1 MNKEETI
8 IKYFSGNYAYDL
20 FLMGMIFGNPI
31 YSEYISNKEYLN
43 GAIVGNISSIFLA
56 IKEKMV
62 DKNNNILLPI
72 SLMEK
77 NVNIIANKT
86 DCGYEING
94 YTFKDSYTLVT
105 TIRNKLGHGEY
116 LIDFAHN
123 RIILKVDGNDIVIQI
138 PKLTNFVISSFSSTL
153 QNYNTSSFTRC
164 FVYSKSIIGKD
175 KERYSLNEYKNMIAS
190 YYKYNITIKRKDGSP
205 IEGFIFDRFNETVSS
220 FSNSLNLSEL
230 IDFEKK
236 VKNDYEVTWNKVSTK
251 NEDTKMLE
259 SFLYNSTTLNTPY
272 ERAIEIVGYEV
283 DKLFNKDKFDNFS
296 MIASGVHNLL
306 LLNSIKELGTS
317 NYEKVHDDIIKK
329 YGKLYIT
336 TDDLAQSL
344 ISSFNALFAYSYDD
358 VLHNKNEYQSLD
370 LDGFDY
376 SLIDTSS
383 FNVEVEKTDDG
394 YITDLGVK
402 ENAIKNNIN
411 KLNNALV
418 SCNNN
423 LAKVTSIGNQKGI
436 NAITSQINT
445 INGNINGYNI
455 DLANIQNTLNN
466 VNNYV
471 STYASLLKNEKI
483 INGIRNSIAHGNY
496 KVILKETLKD
506 SLIEFTDFYEGEV
519 TFKASISIDNFVEF
533 LQKSAIEIEKYLS
546 KEEKLVLGN

>member
-43 GAIVGNISSIFLA
+43 GAIMGNVSSIFLA

-62 DKNNNILLPI
+62 DKNNNILLPF

-77 NVNIIANKT
+77 NVNLIANKT
-86 DCGYEING
+86 IDGYEING

-123 RIILKVDGNDIVIQI
+123 RVILKVSGNDIVIPI

-164 FVYSKSIIGKD
+164 FVYTKSRVGKD
-175 KERYSLNEYKNMIAS
+175 KERYSLNEYKNMIS
-190 YYKYNITIKRKDGSP
+190 MYYKYNITIKRKDGSP
-205 IEGFIFDRFNETVSS
+205 IEGYIFDKFNETVTS
-220 FSNSLNLSEL
+220 FSKSLNLNEL
-230 IDFEKK
+230 MNFERK
-236 VKNDYEVTWNKVSTK
+236 VKEDYVVSWNKVSTK
-251 NEDTKMLE
+251 NEDTNVLAN
-259 SFLYNSTTLNTPY
+259 FLYNSTTPNTPY
-272 ERAIEIVGYEV
+272 ERVIEIVGYEV

-296 MIASGVHNLL
+296 MIVSGVHNLL

-317 NYEKVHDDIIKK
+317 NYEKVHDDIIRK
-329 YGKLYIT
+329 YGKLYIA

-344 ISSFNALFAYSYDD
+344 ISSFNALFAYGYDD
-358 VLHNKNEYQSLD
+358 VLHNKNEYQNLD

-418 SCNNN
+418 SCNNS
-423 LAKVTSIGNQKGI
+423 LAKVTSLGKLDAI
-436 NAITSQINT
+436 NKITNQINI
-445 INGNINGYNI
+445 INVNLSGYNN
-455 DLANIQNTLNN
+455 DLINIQSTINN
-466 VNNYV
+466 VNSYV
-471 STYASLLKNEKI
+471 NTYSKLIKNEKI

-496 KVILKETLKD
+496 KVIQKETLKD

-519 TFKASISIDNFVEF
+519 TFKASISINDFLDF
-533 LQKSAIEIEKYLS
+533 LQKSAVKVNEFLIT
-546 KEEKLVLGN
+546 EEKLVLGN

>member
-1 MNKEETI
+1 MNKEEII

-43 GAIVGNISSIFLA
+43 GAIVGNVSSIFLA

-123 RIILKVDGNDIVIQI
+123 RIILKVSGNDIVIQI

-164 FVYSKSIIGKD
+164 FVYTKSIIGKD

-220 FSNSLNLSEL
+220 FSKSLDLREL
-230 IDFEKK
+230 MDFERK
-236 VKNDYEVTWNKVSTK
+236 VKEDYEVTWNKVSTK
-251 NEDTKMLE
+251 NEDTKMLA

-272 ERAIEIVGYEV
+272 ERVIEIIGYEV

-317 NYEKVHDDIIKK
+317 NYEKVHDDIVKK
-329 YGKLYIT
+329 YGKLYIA

-423 LAKVTSIGNQKGI
+423 LAKVTSLGKKDAI
-436 NAITSQINT
+436 NLITSQINT

-471 STYASLLKNEKI
+471 STYASLIKKEKI

>member
-164 FVYSKSIIGKD
+164 FVYTKSIIGKD

-220 FSNSLNLSEL
+220 FSKSLDLNEL
-230 IDFEKK
+230 MDFERK
-236 VKNDYEVTWNKVSTK
+236 VKEDYEVSWKKVSTK
-251 NEDTKMLE
+251 NEDTKILA

-272 ERAIEIVGYEV
+272 ERVIEIIGYEV

-317 NYEKVHDDIIKK
+317 NYEKVHDDIVKK
-329 YGKLYIT
+329 YGKLYIA

-344 ISSFNALFAYSYDD
+344 ISSFNALFAYGYDD

-370 LDGFDY
+370 LEGFDY

-423 LAKVTSIGNQKGI
+423 LAKVTSLGKKDAI
-436 NAITSQINT
+436 NTITSQINT

-471 STYASLLKNEKI
+471 STYASLIKNEKI

>member
-77 NVNIIANKT
+77 NVNLIANKT
-86 DCGYEING
+86 IDGYEING

-164 FVYSKSIIGKD
+164 FVYTKSIIGKD

-251 NEDTKMLE
+251 NEDTKMLA
-259 SFLYNSTTLNTPY
+259 SFLYNSTTPNTPY
-272 ERAIEIVGYEV
+272 ERVIEIIGYEV

-317 NYEKVHDDIIKK
+317 NYEKVHDDIVKK
-329 YGKLYIT
+329 YGKFYIA

-344 ISSFNALFAYSYDD
+344 ISSFNALFAYGYDD

-418 SCNNN
+418 SSNNN

-471 STYASLLKNEKI
+471 STYASLIKNEKI

>member
-8 IKYFSGNYAYDL
+8 IKYFSGNYAYNL

-62 DKNNNILLPI
+62 DKHNNILLPI
-72 SLMEK
+72 NLMEK
-77 NVNIIANKT
+77 NINMIANKT
-86 DCGYEING
+86 DSGYEING
-94 YTFKDSYTLVT
+94 YTFKDSYTLIT

-116 LIDFAHN
+116 LIDFEHN
-123 RIILKVDGNDIVIQI
+123 RVILKVDGNNIVIQI

-164 FVYSKSIIGKD
+164 FVYSKSVIGKN

-220 FSNSLNLSEL
+220 FSKSLNLSEL
-230 IDFEKK
+230 MDFEKK

-251 NEDTKMLE
+251 NEDTKTLA
-259 SFLYNSTTLNTPY
+259 SFLYNSTTPNTPY
-272 ERAIEIVGYEV
+272 ERVIEIIGYEV

-296 MIASGVHNLL
+296 MVASGVHNLL
-306 LLNSIKELGTS
+306 LLNSIKGLGTS
-317 NYEKVHDDIIKK
+317 NYNLVSQDIIEK
-329 YGKLYIT
+329 YGKLYIS

-344 ISSFNALFAYSYDD
+344 ISSFNALFAYGYDD
-358 VLHNKNEYQSLD
+358 VLHNKNEYQSLV
-370 LDGFDY
+370 LEGFDY
-376 SLIDTSS
+376 SLIDTIL
-383 FNVEVEKTDDG
+383 FNVEIEKTDDG
-394 YITDLGVK
+394 YIADLGVK

-418 SCNNN
+418 SYNNN
-423 LAKVTSIGNQKGI
+423 LAKVTSLGKKDAI
-436 NAITSQINT
+436 NKITSQINT

-471 STYASLLKNEKI
+471 NTYSKLIKNEKI

-533 LQKSAIEIEKYLS
+533 LHKSAIEIDKYLN
-546 KEEKLVLGN
+546 KEEKLVLS

>member
-220 FSNSLNLSEL
+220 FSKSLDLSEL
-230 IDFEKK
+230 MDFERK
-236 VKNDYEVTWNKVSTK
+236 VKEDYEVSWKKVSTK
-251 NEDTKMLE
+251 NEDTKMLA
-259 SFLYNSTTLNTPY
+259 SFLYNSTTPNISY
-272 ERAIEIVGYEV
+272 ERVIEIIGYEV

-317 NYEKVHDDIIKK
+317 NYEKVHDDIVKK
-329 YGKLYIT
+329 YGKLYIA

-344 ISSFNALFAYSYDD
+344 ISSFNALFAYGYDD

-370 LDGFDY
+370 LEGFDY

-423 LAKVTSIGNQKGI
+423 LAKVTSLGKKDAI
-436 NAITSQINT
+436 NTITSQINT

-471 STYASLLKNEKI
+471 STYASLIKNEKI

>member
-116 LIDFAHN
+116 LIDFTHN

-164 FVYSKSIIGKD
+164 FVYTKSMVGKD

-220 FSNSLNLSEL
+220 FSKSLDLSEL
-230 IDFEKK
+230 MDFEKK

-251 NEDTKMLE
+251 NEDTKMLA

-272 ERAIEIVGYEV
+272 ERVIEIVGYEV

-329 YGKLYIT
+329 YGKLYIA

-344 ISSFNALFAYSYDD
+344 ISSFNALFAYGYDD

-471 STYASLLKNEKI
+471 STYASLIKNEKI

>member
-86 DCGYEING
+86 IGGYEING

-251 NEDTKMLE
+251 NEDTKMLA
-259 SFLYNSTTLNTPY
+259 SFLYNSTTPNTPY
-272 ERAIEIVGYEV
+272 ERVIEIIGYEV

-329 YGKLYIT
+329 YGKLYIA

-344 ISSFNALFAYSYDD
+344 ISSFNALFAYGYDD

-418 SCNNN
+418 SSNNN

-471 STYASLLKNEKI
+471 STYASLIKNEKI

>member
-116 LIDFAHN
+116 LIDFTHN

-164 FVYSKSIIGKD
+164 FVYTKSMVGKD

-236 VKNDYEVTWNKVSTK
+236 VKNDYEVNWNKVSTK
-251 NEDTKMLE
+251 NEDTKMLA

-272 ERAIEIVGYEV
+272 ERVIEIVGYEV

-317 NYEKVHDDIIKK
+317 NYEKVHDDIVKK

-402 ENAIKNNIN
+402 KNAIKNNIN

-471 STYASLLKNEKI
+471 STYASLIKNEKI

>member
-164 FVYSKSIIGKD
+164 FVYSESIIGKD

-220 FSNSLNLSEL
+220 FSKSLNLSEL
-230 IDFEKK
+230 MDFERK
-236 VKNDYEVTWNKVSTK
+236 VKEDYEVSWKKVSTK
-251 NEDTKMLE
+251 NEDTKILA

-329 YGKLYIT
+329 YGKLYIA

-344 ISSFNALFAYSYDD
+344 ISSFNALFAYGYDD

-370 LDGFDY
+370 LEGFDY

-411 KLNNALV
+411 KLNSALV
-418 SCNNN
+418 SCKNN
-423 LAKVTSIGNQKGI
+423 LAKVTSLGKKDAI
-436 NAITSQINT
+436 NKITCQINT
-445 INGNINGYNI
+445 INGNINGCNI

-471 STYASLLKNEKI
+471 STYASLIKNEKI

-506 SLIEFTDFYEGEV
+506 FLIEFTDFYEGEV

>member
-43 GAIVGNISSIFLA
+43 SAIVGNVSSIFLA

-62 DKNNNILLPI
+62 DKNNNILLPF

-77 NVNIIANKT
+77 NVNLIANKT
-86 DCGYEING
+86 IDGYEING

-123 RIILKVDGNDIVIQI
+123 RVILKVSGNDIVIPI

-153 QNYNTSSFTRC
+153 QNYNTSSFTRN
-164 FVYSKSIIGKD
+164 FVYSKSFVGKD

-190 YYKYNITIKRKDGSP
+190 YYKYNITIKIKDGNS
-205 IEGFIFDRFNETVSS
+205 IEGYIFDKFNETVTS
-220 FSNSLNLSEL
+220 FSKSLNLNEL
-230 IDFEKK
+230 MNFERK
-236 VKNDYEVTWNKVSTK
+236 VKEDYVVSWNKVSTK
-251 NEDTKMLE
+251 NEDTNVLA
-259 SFLYNSTTLNTPY
+259 SFLYNSTTPNTPY
-272 ERAIEIVGYEV
+272 ERVIEIVGYEV

-296 MIASGVHNLL
+296 MIVSGVHNLL

-329 YGKLYIT
+329 YGKLYIA

-344 ISSFNALFAYSYDD
+344 ISSFNSLFAYGYDD
-358 VLHNKNEYQSLD
+358 VLHNKNEYQNLD
-370 LDGFDY
+370 LEGFDY

-383 FNVEVEKTDDG
+383 FNVEVEKSDDG
-394 YITDLGVK
+394 YVGDLKVK
-402 ENAIKNNIN
+402 ETSILNNIN

-418 SCNNN
+418 SSNNN

-445 INGNINGYNI
+445 INGKLNILNEQI
-455 DLANIQNTLNN
+455 ANIAQKIAESKLESTSN
-466 VNNYV
+466 VV
-471 STYASLLKNEKI
+471 SHTIQGLSSVVCDE
-483 INGIRNSIAHGNY
+483 
-496 KVILKETLKD
+496 
-506 SLIEFTDFYEGEV
+506 IEF
-519 TFKASISIDNFVEF
+519 
-533 LQKSAIEIEKYLS
+533 LS
-546 KEEKLVLGN
+546 GKNKNHPKKE

>member
-175 KERYSLNEYKNMIAS
+175 KERYSLNEYKNMIVS

-251 NEDTKMLE
+251 NEDTKTLA
-259 SFLYNSTTLNTPY
+259 SFLYNSTTPNTPY
-272 ERAIEIVGYEV
+272 ERVIEIIGYEV

-329 YGKLYIT
+329 YGKLYIA

-344 ISSFNALFAYSYDD
+344 ISSFNALFAYGYDD

-370 LDGFDY
+370 LEGFDY

-423 LAKVTSIGNQKGI
+423 LTKVTSIGNQKGI

-471 STYASLLKNEKI
+471 STYASLIKNEKI

-496 KVILKETLKD
+496 KVIQKETLKD

-533 LQKSAIEIEKYLS
+533 LHKSAIEIEKYLS
-546 KEEKLVLGN
+546 KEEKLVLS

>member
-105 TIRNKLGHGEY
+105 SIRNKLGHGEY

-190 YYKYNITIKRKDGSP
+190 YYKYSITIKRKDGSP

-251 NEDTKMLE
+251 NEDTKMLA
-259 SFLYNSTTLNTPY
+259 SFLYNSTTPNTPY
-272 ERAIEIVGYEV
+272 ERVIEIIGYEV

-317 NYEKVHDDIIKK
+317 NYEKVHDDIVKK
-329 YGKLYIT
+329 YGKLYIA

-344 ISSFNALFAYSYDD
+344 ISSFNALFAYGYDD

-471 STYASLLKNEKI
+471 STYASLIKNEKI

>member
-220 FSNSLNLSEL
+220 FSKSLDLSEL
-230 IDFEKK
+230 MDFERK
-236 VKNDYEVTWNKVSTK
+236 VKEDYEVSWKKVSTK
-251 NEDTKMLE
+251 NEDTKILA

-272 ERAIEIVGYEV
+272 ERVIEIIGYEV

-317 NYEKVHDDIIKK
+317 NYEKVHDDIVKK
-329 YGKLYIT
+329 YGKLYIA

-344 ISSFNALFAYSYDD
+344 ISSFNALFAYGYDD

-423 LAKVTSIGNQKGI
+423 LAKVTSLGKKDAI
-436 NAITSQINT
+436 NTITSQINT

-471 STYASLLKNEKI
+471 STYASLLKN
-483 INGIRNSIAHGNY
+483 
-496 KVILKETLKD
+496 
-506 SLIEFTDFYEGEV
+506 
-519 TFKASISIDNFVEF
+519 
-533 LQKSAIEIEKYLS
+533 
-546 KEEKLVLGN
+546 

>member
-116 LIDFAHN
+116 LIDFTHN

-164 FVYSKSIIGKD
+164 FVYSESIIGKD

-251 NEDTKMLE
+251 NEDTKMLA
-259 SFLYNSTTLNTPY
+259 SFLYNSTTPNTPY
-272 ERAIEIVGYEV
+272 ERVIEIIGYEV

-317 NYEKVHDDIIKK
+317 NYEKVHDDIVKK
-329 YGKLYIT
+329 YGKLYIA

-344 ISSFNALFAYSYDD
+344 ISSFNALFAYGYDD

-402 ENAIKNNIN
+402 ENAIKKNIN

>member
-43 GAIVGNISSIFLA
+43 GAIVGNVSSIFLA

-123 RIILKVDGNDIVIQI
+123 RIILKVDENDIVIQI

-164 FVYSKSIIGKD
+164 FVYTKSIIGKD

-251 NEDTKMLE
+251 NEDTKMLA
-259 SFLYNSTTLNTPY
+259 SFLYNSTTPNTPY
-272 ERAIEIVGYEV
+272 ERVIEIIGYEV

-329 YGKLYIT
+329 YGKLYIA

-344 ISSFNALFAYSYDD
+344 ISSFNALFAYGYDD

-418 SCNNN
+418 SSNNN

-471 STYASLLKNEKI
+471 STYANLIKNEKI

>member
-8 IKYFSGNYAYDL
+8 IKYFSGNHAYDL

-164 FVYSKSIIGKD
+164 FVYTKSIIGKD

-220 FSNSLNLSEL
+220 FSDSLNLSEL

-251 NEDTKMLE
+251 NEDTKMLA
-259 SFLYNSTTLNTPY
+259 SFLYNSTTPNISY
-272 ERAIEIVGYEV
+272 ERVIEIIGYEV

-329 YGKLYIT
+329 YGKLYIA

-344 ISSFNALFAYSYDD
+344 ISSFNALFAYGYDD

-418 SCNNN
+418 SSNNN

-471 STYASLLKNEKI
+471 STYASLIKNEKI

>member
-86 DCGYEING
+86 IGGYEING

-123 RIILKVDGNDIVIQI
+123 RVILKVSGNDIVIPI

-220 FSNSLNLSEL
+220 FSKSLDLSEL
-230 IDFEKK
+230 MDFERK
-236 VKNDYEVTWNKVSTK
+236 VKEDYEVSWKKVSTK
-251 NEDTKMLE
+251 NEDTKMLA

-272 ERAIEIVGYEV
+272 ERVIEIIGYEV

-317 NYEKVHDDIIKK
+317 NYEKVHDDIVKK
-329 YGKLYIT
+329 YGKLYIA

-471 STYASLLKNEKI
+471 STYASLIKKEKI

>member
-116 LIDFAHN
+116 LIDFTHN

-164 FVYSKSIIGKD
+164 FVYSESIIGKD

-220 FSNSLNLSEL
+220 FSKSLDLSEL
-230 IDFEKK
+230 MDFERK
-236 VKNDYEVTWNKVSTK
+236 VKEDYEVSWKRVSTK
-251 NEDTKMLE
+251 NEDTKMLA
-259 SFLYNSTTLNTPY
+259 SFLYNSTTPNTPY
-272 ERAIEIVGYEV
+272 ERVIEIIGYEV

-329 YGKLYIT
+329 YGKLYIA

-344 ISSFNALFAYSYDD
+344 ISSFNALFAYGYDD

-418 SCNNN
+418 SSNNN

-471 STYASLLKNEKI
+471 STYASLIKNEKI

>member
-1 MNKEETI
+1 MNKEETV
-8 IKYFSGNYAYDL
+8 IKYFSGTYAYDL

-220 FSNSLNLSEL
+220 FSKSLDLSEL
-230 IDFEKK
+230 MDFERK
-236 VKNDYEVTWNKVSTK
+236 VKEDYEVTWNKVSTK
-251 NEDTKMLE
+251 NEDTKMLA
-259 SFLYNSTTLNTPY
+259 SFLYNSTTPNISY
-272 ERAIEIVGYEV
+272 ERVIEIIGYEV

-317 NYEKVHDDIIKK
+317 NYEKVHDDIVKK
-329 YGKLYIT
+329 YGKLYIA

-344 ISSFNALFAYSYDD
+344 ISSFNALFAYGYDD

-370 LDGFDY
+370 LEGFDY

-423 LAKVTSIGNQKGI
+423 LAKVTSLGKKDAI
-436 NAITSQINT
+436 NTITSQINT

-471 STYASLLKNEKI
+471 STYASLIKNEKI

>member
-220 FSNSLNLSEL
+220 FSKSLDLSEL
-230 IDFEKK
+230 MDFERK
-236 VKNDYEVTWNKVSTK
+236 VKEDYEVSWKRVSTK
-251 NEDTKMLE
+251 NEDTKMLA

-272 ERAIEIVGYEV
+272 ERVIEIIGYEV

-317 NYEKVHDDIIKK
+317 NYEKVHDDIVKK

-344 ISSFNALFAYSYDD
+344 ISSFNALYAYSYDD

-402 ENAIKNNIN
+402 KNAIKNNIN

-423 LAKVTSIGNQKGI
+423 LAKVTSLGKKDAI
-436 NAITSQINT
+436 NKITSQINT

-471 STYASLLKNEKI
+471 STYASLIKNEKI

>member
-116 LIDFAHN
+116 LIDFTHN

-164 FVYSKSIIGKD
+164 FVYSESIIGKD

-220 FSNSLNLSEL
+220 FSKSLDLSEL
-230 IDFEKK
+230 MDFERK
-236 VKNDYEVTWNKVSTK
+236 VKEDYEVSWKRVSTK
-251 NEDTKMLE
+251 NEDTKMLA

-272 ERAIEIVGYEV
+272 ERVIEIIGYEV

-317 NYEKVHDDIIKK
+317 NYEKVHDDIVKK

-344 ISSFNALFAYSYDD
+344 ISSFNALYAYSYDD

-402 ENAIKNNIN
+402 KNAIKNNIN

-423 LAKVTSIGNQKGI
+423 LAKVTSLGKKDAI
-436 NAITSQINT
+436 NKITSQINT

-471 STYASLLKNEKI
+471 STYASLIKNEKI

>member
-1 MNKEETI
+1 M
-8 IKYFSGNYAYDL
+8 
-20 FLMGMIFGNPI
+20 
-31 YSEYISNKEYLN
+31 
-43 GAIVGNISSIFLA
+43 
-56 IKEKMV
+56 
-62 DKNNNILLPI
+62 
-72 SLMEK
+72 
-77 NVNIIANKT
+77 
-86 DCGYEING
+86 
-94 YTFKDSYTLVT
+94 
-105 TIRNKLGHGEY
+105 
-116 LIDFAHN
+116 
-123 RIILKVDGNDIVIQI
+123 
-138 PKLTNFVISSFSSTL
+138 
-153 QNYNTSSFTRC
+153 
-164 FVYSKSIIGKD
+164 
-175 KERYSLNEYKNMIAS
+175 
-190 YYKYNITIKRKDGSP
+190 
-205 IEGFIFDRFNETVSS
+205 
-220 FSNSLNLSEL
+220 
-230 IDFEKK
+230 
-236 VKNDYEVTWNKVSTK
+236 
-251 NEDTKMLE
+251 
-259 SFLYNSTTLNTPY
+259 
-272 ERAIEIVGYEV
+272 
-283 DKLFNKDKFDNFS
+283 
-296 MIASGVHNLL
+296 
-306 LLNSIKELGTS
+306 
-317 NYEKVHDDIIKK
+317 
-329 YGKLYIT
+329 
-336 TDDLAQSL
+336 
-344 ISSFNALFAYSYDD
+344 
-358 VLHNKNEYQSLD
+358 
-370 LDGFDY
+370 DGFDY

-418 SCNNN
+418 SSNNN

-471 STYASLLKNEKI
+471 STYASLIKNEKI

>member
-116 LIDFAHN
+116 LIDFTHN

-220 FSNSLNLSEL
+220 FSKSLDLSEL
-230 IDFEKK
+230 MDFERK
-236 VKNDYEVTWNKVSTK
+236 VKEDYEVSWKKVSTK
-251 NEDTKMLE
+251 NEDTKILA
-259 SFLYNSTTLNTPY
+259 SFLYNSRTLNTPY
-272 ERAIEIVGYEV
+272 ERVIEIIGYEV

-329 YGKLYIT
+329 YGKLYIA

-344 ISSFNALFAYSYDD
+344 ISSFNALFAYGYDD

-471 STYASLLKNEKI
+471 STYASLIKNEKI

>member
-164 FVYSKSIIGKD
+164 FVYSESIIGKD

-220 FSNSLNLSEL
+220 FSKSLDLSEL
-230 IDFEKK
+230 MDFERK
-236 VKNDYEVTWNKVSTK
+236 VKEDYEVSWKKVSTK
-251 NEDTKMLE
+251 NEDTKVLA

-272 ERAIEIVGYEV
+272 ERVVEIVGYEV

-317 NYEKVHDDIIKK
+317 NYEKVHDDIVKK
-329 YGKLYIT
+329 YGKLYIA

-344 ISSFNALFAYSYDD
+344 ISSFNALFAYGYDD

-370 LDGFDY
+370 LEGFDY

-471 STYASLLKNEKI
+471 STYASLIKNEKI

-506 SLIEFTDFYEGEV
+506 SLISFTDFYEGEV

>member
-1 MNKEETI
+1 MNKEETV
-8 IKYFSGNYAYDL
+8 IKYFSGTYAYDL

-105 TIRNKLGHGEY
+105 TIRNKLVHGEY

-164 FVYSKSIIGKD
+164 FVYTKSIIGKD

-220 FSNSLNLSEL
+220 FSDSLNLSEL

-251 NEDTKMLE
+251 NEDTKMLA
-259 SFLYNSTTLNTPY
+259 SFLYNSTTPNISY
-272 ERAIEIVGYEV
+272 ERVIEIIGYEV

-329 YGKLYIT
+329 YGKLYIA

-344 ISSFNALFAYSYDD
+344 ISSFNALFAYGYDD

-418 SCNNN
+418 SSNNN

-471 STYASLLKNEKI
+471 STYASLIKNEKI

>member
-164 FVYSKSIIGKD
+164 FVYSESIIGKD

-220 FSNSLNLSEL
+220 FSKSLDLSEL
-230 IDFEKK
+230 MDFERK
-236 VKNDYEVTWNKVSTK
+236 VKEDYEVSWKKVSTK
-251 NEDTKMLE
+251 NEDTKVLA

-272 ERAIEIVGYEV
+272 ERVIEIVGYEV

-471 STYASLLKNEKI
+471 STYASLIKNEKI

-506 SLIEFTDFYEGEV
+506 SLISFTDFYEGEV

>member
-205 IEGFIFDRFNETVSS
+205 IEGFIFDRFNENVSS
-220 FSNSLNLSEL
+220 FSKSLDLSEL
-230 IDFEKK
+230 MDFERK
-236 VKNDYEVTWNKVSTK
+236 VKEDYEVTWNKVSTK
-251 NEDTKMLE
+251 NEDTKMLA

-272 ERAIEIVGYEV
+272 ERVIEIIGYEV

-317 NYEKVHDDIIKK
+317 NYEKVHNDIIKK
-329 YGKLYIT
+329 YGKLYIA

-344 ISSFNALFAYSYDD
+344 ISSFNALFAYGYDD

-402 ENAIKNNIN
+402 KNAIKNNIN

-423 LAKVTSIGNQKGI
+423 LAKVTSLGKKDAI
-436 NAITSQINT
+436 NKITSQINT

-471 STYASLLKNEKI
+471 STYASLIKNEKI

>member
-164 FVYSKSIIGKD
+164 FVYTKSIIGKD

-251 NEDTKMLE
+251 NEDTKMLA

-272 ERAIEIVGYEV
+272 ERVIEIIGYEV

-317 NYEKVHDDIIKK
+317 NYEKVHDDIVKK
-329 YGKLYIT
+329 YGKLYIA

-344 ISSFNALFAYSYDD
+344 ISSFNALFAYGYDD

-418 SCNNN
+418 SSNNN

-471 STYASLLKNEKI
+471 STYASLIKNEKI

>member
-164 FVYSKSIIGKD
+164 FVYSRSIIGKD

-220 FSNSLNLSEL
+220 FSKSLDLSEL
-230 IDFEKK
+230 MDFERK
-236 VKNDYEVTWNKVSTK
+236 VKEDYEVSWKKVSTK
-251 NEDTKMLE
+251 NEDTKMLA
-259 SFLYNSTTLNTPY
+259 SFLYNSTTPNTPY
-272 ERAIEIVGYEV
+272 ERVIEIIGYEV

-317 NYEKVHDDIIKK
+317 NYEKVHDDIVKK
-329 YGKLYIT
+329 YGKLYIA

-344 ISSFNALFAYSYDD
+344 ISSFNALFAYGYDD

-370 LDGFDY
+370 LEGFDY

-423 LAKVTSIGNQKGI
+423 LAKVTSLGKKDAI
-436 NAITSQINT
+436 NKITSQINT

-471 STYASLLKNEKI
+471 STYASLIKNEKI

>member
-138 PKLTNFVISSFSSTL
+138 PKLTNFVISFFSSTL

-164 FVYSKSIIGKD
+164 FVYTKSIIGKD

-251 NEDTKMLE
+251 NEDTKMLA
-259 SFLYNSTTLNTPY
+259 SFLYNSTTPNTPY
-272 ERAIEIVGYEV
+272 ERVIEIIGYEV

-329 YGKLYIT
+329 YGKLYIA

-344 ISSFNALFAYSYDD
+344 ISSFNALFAYGYDD

-418 SCNNN
+418 SSNNN

-471 STYASLLKNEKI
+471 STYASLIKNEKI

>member
-8 IKYFSGNYAYDL
+8 IKYFSGTYAYDL

-164 FVYSKSIIGKD
+164 FVYSESIIGKD

-220 FSNSLNLSEL
+220 FSKSLNLSEL
-230 IDFEKK
+230 MDFERK
-236 VKNDYEVTWNKVSTK
+236 VKEDYEVSWKKVSTK
-251 NEDTKMLE
+251 NEDTKILA

-411 KLNNALV
+411 KLNSALV
-418 SCNNN
+418 SCKNN

-471 STYASLLKNEKI
+471 STYASLIKNEKI

-533 LQKSAIEIEKYLS
+533 LHKSAIEIEKYLS

>member
-138 PKLTNFVISSFSSTL
+138 PKLTNFVISSFPSTL

-329 YGKLYIT
+329 YGKLYIA

-344 ISSFNALFAYSYDD
+344 ISSFNALFAYGYDD

>member
-116 LIDFAHN
+116 LIDFTHN

-164 FVYSKSIIGKD
+164 FVYSESIIGKD

-220 FSNSLNLSEL
+220 FSKSLDLSEL
-230 IDFEKK
+230 MDFERK
-236 VKNDYEVTWNKVSTK
+236 VKEDYEVSWKKVSTK
-251 NEDTKMLE
+251 NEDTKVLA

-272 ERAIEIVGYEV
+272 ERVIEIVGYEV

-402 ENAIKNNIN
+402 KNAIKNNIN

-471 STYASLLKNEKI
+471 STYANLIKNEKI

>member
-205 IEGFIFDRFNETVSS
+205 IEGFIFDRFNENVSS
-220 FSNSLNLSEL
+220 FSKSLDLSEL
-230 IDFEKK
+230 MDFERK
-236 VKNDYEVTWNKVSTK
+236 VKEDYEVTWNKVSTK
-251 NEDTKMLE
+251 NEDTKMLA

-272 ERAIEIVGYEV
+272 ERVIEIIGYEV

-317 NYEKVHDDIIKK
+317 NYEKVHDDIVKK

-344 ISSFNALFAYSYDD
+344 ISSFNALFAYGYDD

-402 ENAIKNNIN
+402 KNAIKNNIN

-423 LAKVTSIGNQKGI
+423 LAKVTSLGKKDAI
-436 NAITSQINT
+436 NKITSQINT

-471 STYASLLKNEKI
+471 STYASLIKNEKI

-546 KEEKLVLGN
+546 KEEKLALGN

>member
-153 QNYNTSSFTRC
+153 QNYNTTSFTRC
-164 FVYSKSIIGKD
+164 FVYTKSIIGKD

-220 FSNSLNLSEL
+220 FSKSLDLSEL
-230 IDFEKK
+230 MDFERK
-236 VKNDYEVTWNKVSTK
+236 VKEDYEVSWKKVSTK
-251 NEDTKMLE
+251 NEDTKILA

-272 ERAIEIVGYEV
+272 ERVIEIIGYEV

-317 NYEKVHDDIIKK
+317 NYEKVHDDIVKK
-329 YGKLYIT
+329 YGKLYIA

-344 ISSFNALFAYSYDD
+344 ISSFNALFAYGYDD

-370 LDGFDY
+370 LEGFDY

-506 SLIEFTDFYEGEV
+506 SLISFTDFYEGEV

>member
-220 FSNSLNLSEL
+220 FSKSLDLNEL
-230 IDFEKK
+230 MDFERK
-236 VKNDYEVTWNKVSTK
+236 VKEDYEVSWKKVSTK
-251 NEDTKMLE
+251 NEDTKILA

-272 ERAIEIVGYEV
+272 ERVIEIIGYEV

-317 NYEKVHDDIIKK
+317 NYEKVHDDIVKK
-329 YGKLYIT
+329 YGKLYIA

-344 ISSFNALFAYSYDD
+344 ISSFNALFAYGYDD

-370 LDGFDY
+370 LEGFDY

-423 LAKVTSIGNQKGI
+423 LAKVTSLGKKDAI
-436 NAITSQINT
+436 NTITSQINT

-471 STYASLLKNEKI
+471 STYASLIKNEKI

>member
-43 GAIVGNISSIFLA
+43 GAIAGNISSIFLA

-164 FVYSKSIIGKD
+164 FVYSESIIGKD

-220 FSNSLNLSEL
+220 FSKSLDLSEL
-230 IDFEKK
+230 MDFERK
-236 VKNDYEVTWNKVSTK
+236 VKEDYEVSWKKVSTK
-251 NEDTKMLE
+251 NEDTKVLA

-272 ERAIEIVGYEV
+272 ERVIEIVGYEV

-329 YGKLYIT
+329 YGKLYIA

-370 LDGFDY
+370 LEGFDY

-471 STYASLLKNEKI
+471 STYASLIKNEKI